1 MKQADQ
7 NYQYS
12 MRFDSMVER
21 FIYFFL
27 PYYTYYII
35 VVYKVIL
42 YKDRGLIQINLQ
54 YVSSETSITYRYCY
68 PNINLRGG
76 VIQVEANFFDLNA
89 ELKTI
94 FNQ

>member
-1 MKQADQ
+1 MKQADY

-35 VVYKVIL
+35 VVYKVVL
-42 YKDRGLIQINLQ
+42 YKDRHLI
-54 YVSSETSITYRYCY
+54 
-68 PNINLRGG
+68 
-76 VIQVEANFFDLNA
+76 
-89 ELKTI
+89 
-94 FNQ
+94 